1 LIEFLSEVKYLQYF
15 VTGGAGFIGSNIVD
29 RLIANPE
36 NSVTVYDN
44 LSTGKREFLVEHES
58 NERFKFIQGDLLN
71 LDKVKESISGHDFV
85 FHMAANADIRLGT
98 DKTDT
103 DLKNGIRATYNVL
116 ESMRIASVP
125 KIAFSSSST
134 VYGEANVM
142 PTPENYGPLIPISLY
157 GGAKL
162 GAEAL
167 ITAFTHSFD
176 LQAWIFRFA
185 NIIGR
190 RGTHGVIIDFVN
202 KLKNNPNE
210 LEILGDGKQQKSYLL
225 VDECIDSMLFAI
237 EHAND
242 KVNIFNLGC
251 TDHLS
256 VTRIGELIVEA
267 MGLKDVE
274 FKFTGG
280 ARGWTG
286 DIPKM
291 LLDTNKIQAL
301 GWSSQLNSE
310 GAIRQ
315 AIKDFLSTQ

>member
-1 LIEFLSEVKYLQYF
+1 MRYF
-15 VTGGAGFIGSNIVD
+15 VTGGAGFIGSNIVE
-29 RLIANPE
+29 RLLANPD
-36 NSVTVYDN
+36 NSVTVFDN
-44 LSTGKREFLVEHES
+44 LSTGRREFLADHEN
-58 NERFKFIQGDLLN
+58 NERFKFVEGDLID
-71 LDKVKESISGHDFV
+71 LDKVTEAIAGHDFV
-85 FHMAANADIRLGT
+85 FHIAANADIRLGT
-98 DKTDT
+98 GKTDT

-116 ESMRIASVP
+116 EAMRISGVN

-134 VYGEANVM
+134 VYGEAIVM

-167 ITAFTHSFD
+167 ITAFAHSFD
-176 LQAWIFRFA
+176 MQAWIFRFA

-202 KLKNNPNE
+202 KLKKNPNE

-225 VDECIDSMLFAI
+225 VDECIDSMIYAI
-237 EHAND
+237 EKSND

-267 MGLKDVE
+267 MGLTNVQ
-274 FKFTGG
+274 FRFTGG
-280 ARGWTG
+280 SRGWTG

-301 GWSSQLNSE
+301 GWKSKLNSE

-315 AIKDFLSTQ
+315 AIKEFLSTQ

>member
-1 LIEFLSEVKYLQYF
+1 MRYF

-29 RLIANPE
+29 RLLANPE

-44 LSTGKREFLVEHES
+44 LSTGKRIFLADHES
-58 NERFKFIQGDLLN
+58 NERFKFIEGDLLD
-71 LDKVKESISGHDFV
+71 LDRVKESISDHEFV

-98 DKTDT
+98 GKTDT
-103 DLKNGIRATYNVL
+103 DLENGIRATYNVL
-116 ESMRIASVP
+116 ESMRVAGVP

-134 VYGEANVM
+134 VYGEAKVM
-142 PTPENYGPLIPISLY
+142 PTPEDYGPLIPISLY

-167 ITAFTHSFD
+167 MTAFVHSFD
-176 LQAWIFRFA
+176 MQAWIFRFA

-202 KLKNNPNE
+202 KLKNNPKE

-251 TDHLS
+251 TDHIS

-310 GAIRQ
+310 GAVRQ

>member
-1 LIEFLSEVKYLQYF
+1 MRYF
-15 VTGGAGFIGSNIVD
+15 VTGGAGFIGSNIVE
-29 RLIANPE
+29 RLLANPD
-36 NSVTVYDN
+36 NSVTVFDN
-44 LSTGKREFLVEHES
+44 LSTGRREFLADHEN
-58 NERFKFIQGDLLN
+58 NERFKFVEGDLID
-71 LDKVKESISGHDFV
+71 LDKVNEAIGGHDFV
-85 FHMAANADIRLGT
+85 FHIAANADIRLGT
-98 DKTDT
+98 GKTDT

-116 ESMRIASVP
+116 EAMRISGVN

-134 VYGEANVM
+134 VYGEAIVM

-167 ITAFTHSFD
+167 ITAFAHSFD
-176 LQAWIFRFA
+176 MQAWIFRFA

-202 KLKNNPNE
+202 KLKKNPNE

-225 VDECIDSMLFAI
+225 VDECIDSMIYAI
-237 EHAND
+237 EKSND

-267 MGLKDVE
+267 MGLTNVQ
-274 FKFTGG
+274 FRFTGG
-280 ARGWTG
+280 SRGWTG

-291 LLDTNKIQAL
+291 LLDTNKIQTL
-301 GWSSQLNSE
+301 GWKSKLNSE

-315 AIKDFLSTQ
+315 AIKEFLSTQ

>member
-1 LIEFLSEVKYLQYF
+1 MRYF

-29 RLIANPE
+29 RLLANPD

-44 LSTGKREFLVEHES
+44 LSTGRREFLADHEN
-58 NERFKFIQGDLLN
+58 NERFKFVEGELID
-71 LDKVKESISGHDFV
+71 LDKVTEAIAGHDFV
-85 FHMAANADIRLGT
+85 FHIAANADIRLGT
-98 DKTDT
+98 SKTDT
-103 DLKNGIRATYNVL
+103 DLKNGIQATYTVL
-116 ESMRIASVP
+116 EAMRVSGTK

-134 VYGEANVM
+134 VYGEAIVI
-142 PTPENYGPLIPISLY
+142 PTPEDYGPLIPISLY

-176 LQAWIFRFA
+176 MQAWIFRFA

-202 KLKNNPNE
+202 KLKKNPNE

-225 VDECIDSMLFAI
+225 VDECIDSMIYAI
-237 EHAND
+237 EKSNE
-242 KVNIFNLGC
+242 KVNIFNLGS

-267 MGLKDVE
+267 LGLTNVQ
-274 FKFTGG
+274 FRFTGG
-280 ARGWTG
+280 SRGWTG

-291 LLDTNKIQAL
+291 LLNTNKIQTL
-301 GWSSQLNSE
+301 GWNSKLNSE

-315 AIKDFLSTQ
+315 AIKEFLSTQ